1 MIIVKLIGGLGN
13 QMFQY
18 AAGKALASA
27 HNTELLVDV
36 SYLLKDPK
44 GAYTK
49 RELELN
55 VFNIDLKIA
64 TEADIK
70 LFNIDK
76 STKITRTLQR
86 NLPFLYSN
94 LYAAESGSNYQQA
107 FISYPKNT
115 YLEGFWQSEKYF
127 KSISTILKAEFTL
140 KASLSSENVKWMNE
154 ISNCESVS
162 IHVRRGDY
170 ISNTG
175 QQSHHICEKAY
186 YENALGLILKKHKDV
201 QVFLFSDDLD
211 WCKKNLILNVPT
223 FYVDSN
229 QKQNFHVDLILMSHC
244 KHNIIANSSY
254 SWWAAWLN
262 QNTEK
267 VVIAPKKWFANA
279 ALNNKD
285 LLPTEWITL

>member
-1 MIIVKLIGGLGN
+1 
-13 QMFQY
+13 
-18 AAGKALASA
+18 
-27 HNTELLVDV
+27 
-36 SYLLKDPK
+36 
-44 GAYTK
+44 
-49 RELELN
+49 